1 MELEILDISICRG
14 YIELGFNRAIQHY
27 DVTPFDIIPHMQ
39 GIPRT
44 FGEII
49 AINPNGCYLYSL
61 EKYLIAALI
70 ALQYERI
77 LFPRAIIFRII
88 ALSDMETP
96 LPIYLLPIGIR
107 RRIIATAGRERER
120 QEQESK
126 GRSKSKNLFHI
137 YLLKCGLVFVR
148 PIKM

>member
-14 YIELGFNRAIQHY
+14 YIELGFNRAIQRY
-27 DVTPFDIIPHMQ
+27 DVNPFDIIPHMQ

-107 RRIIATAGRERER
+107 RRIATAGRERER

-126 GRSKSKNLFHI
+126 GRHKSKNLFHI
-137 YLLKCGLVFVR
+137 YLLKCGPVFVR